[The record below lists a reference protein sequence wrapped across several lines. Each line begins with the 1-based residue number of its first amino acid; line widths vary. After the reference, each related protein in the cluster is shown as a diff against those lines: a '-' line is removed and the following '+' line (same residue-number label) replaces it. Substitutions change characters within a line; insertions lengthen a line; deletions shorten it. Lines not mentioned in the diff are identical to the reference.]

1 MTPSATRLRRIA
13 IVGNPNAGK
22 TSIFN
27 LLTGS
32 HQKVANYP
40 GVTVEQSIGNLKLGD
55 ENFEVIDVP
64 GVYSINPMSHDETIA
79 VETILGKRGPAP
91 DLLLVVIDATMIE
104 RGLYFLSQLN
114 EIGIPWLS
122 AVTMV
127 DVLASSGVELNIAAL
142 EGALGHTIIPVTA
155 HKGRGITRLKEA
167 MAELIG
173 REETEVKG
181 PSFESIEAR
190 YEWAEAVRKVS
201 VVENPALKIRSRT
214 DKIDKVLT
222 HRVWGL
228 LIFGLVMYIM
238 FQSIYTFASPLMDLI
253 EAGFAAVGAWVG
265 GPLAGIPW
273 LQSLVVDGVLAGIG
287 GVAVFLPQILILFGF
302 IGILEGT
309 GYLARASFLMDRVLG
324 WCGLNGKAFIPLLSS
339 FACAIPGIMAARIM
353 PDHRSRL
360 ATILVAPLMSCSARL
375 PVYILLIGAVVEP
388 RYGAFVAGLTLF
400 GMHLVG
406 LLVAIPTVYFLN
418 RKVIKGGRVP
428 FMMELPAYQWPRWKD
443 VGGAMLDRAKV
454 FVRTAGT
461 VIFVMSMI
469 IWAMLYFP
477 RSAEAD
483 ARYAAEYASTS
494 AAYQETHTEE
504 NFIAGR
510 QIENSVLGQIG
521 RGIEP
526 VFRPAGFD
534 WRISTAILAAFPARE
549 VLISSLG
556 IIFNL
561 GGDVDEGS
569 TDLRQSMQEA
579 RWPDGRPL
587 MNPGNTFGLMV
598 FFALCSQC
606 GSTLAIIKRETS
618 SWKWPLFVFAYMTS
632 LAWLFA
638 VAINQGYLAF
648 AK

>member
-1 MTPSATRLRRIA
+1 
-13 IVGNPNAGK
+13 
-22 TSIFN
+22 
-27 LLTGS
+27 
-32 HQKVANYP
+32 
-40 GVTVEQSIGNLKLGD
+40 
-55 ENFEVIDVP
+55 
-64 GVYSINPMSHDETIA
+64 
-79 VETILGKRGPAP
+79 
-91 DLLLVVIDATMIE
+91 
-104 RGLYFLSQLN
+104 
-114 EIGIPWLS
+114 
-122 AVTMV
+122 
-127 DVLASSGVELNIAAL
+127 
-142 EGALGHTIIPVTA
+142 
-155 HKGRGITRLKEA
+155 
-167 MAELIG
+167 
-173 REETEVKG
+173 
-181 PSFESIEAR
+181 
-190 YEWAEAVRKVS
+190 
-201 VVENPALKIRSRT
+201 
-214 DKIDKVLT
+214 
-222 HRVWGL
+222 
-228 LIFGLVMYIM
+228 
-238 FQSIYTFASPLMDLI
+238 
-253 EAGFAAVGAWVG
+253 
-265 GPLAGIPW
+265 
-273 LQSLVVDGVLAGIG
+273 
-287 GVAVFLPQILILFGF
+287 
-302 IGILEGT
+302 
-309 GYLARASFLMDRVLG
+309 
-324 WCGLNGKAFIPLLSS
+324 
-339 FACAIPGIMAARIM
+339 
-353 PDHRSRL
+353 
-360 ATILVAPLMSCSARL
+360 
-375 PVYILLIGAVVEP
+375 
-388 RYGAFVAGLTLF
+388 
-400 GMHLVG
+400 
-406 LLVAIPTVYFLN
+406 
-418 RKVIKGGRVP
+418 
-428 FMMELPAYQWPRWKD
+428 
-443 VGGAMLDRAKV
+443 MLDRAKV

-638 VAINQGYLAF
+638 VAINQG
-648 AK
+648 